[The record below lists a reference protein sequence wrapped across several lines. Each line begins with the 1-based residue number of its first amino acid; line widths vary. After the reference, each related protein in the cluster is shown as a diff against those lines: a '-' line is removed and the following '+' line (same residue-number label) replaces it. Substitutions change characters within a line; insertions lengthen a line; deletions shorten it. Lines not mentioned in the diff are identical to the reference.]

1 MQNLRSMLSWR
12 NIHGSIRILLHRRLR
27 LRTHLEISLGVSF
40 AILVAL
46 LVGCV
51 CHFYFDAPFA
61 FAVFAG
67 ILVLLVVLWTTEAL
81 PIGVTSL
88 LPIILF
94 PAFGILDVS
103 QATSNYGNPII
114 FLFLGGFM
122 LAVATEK
129 IGLHRIIA
137 KKLLAFFPKTPRGI
151 ITALGAASVALGTKL
166 SNSTVPLLLIT
177 VARSVTQDSTLRS
190 RFLLAVAF
198 GASISGITT
207 PIGTPPNLIYLGFL
221 RTVGFEAIGFTTW
234 IFMML
239 PLTLTMLAIMV
250 WILSW
255 RCKDMQLESN
265 SLGNV
270 KMTKEHIR
278 LLVLLG
284 GLLIILLL
292 NSPIKPY
299 YDGLGFNE
307 NVILLAF
314 GLLMFAPKIGF
325 LEWEDSKLIPYEII
339 FLFGAGFCIAMA
351 ISKIQLGDAFQQIF
365 VYFADL
371 PFILFLLFAAL
382 VTLFATMFISSTA
395 LIAIFLPVV
404 FAATQSF
411 LDAPTQSL
419 TMLIVTISAGFA
431 FMFPISTPPNAIV
444 FSKGGISIRQMFGFG
459 IVLSLIGVA
468 LVIAFGMLYWR
479 FFF

>member
-1 MQNLRSMLSWR
+1 
-12 NIHGSIRILLHRRLR
+12 
-27 LRTHLEISLGVSF
+27 
-40 AILVAL
+40 
-46 LVGCV
+46 
-51 CHFYFDAPFA
+51 
-61 FAVFAG
+61 
-67 ILVLLVVLWTTEAL
+67 
-81 PIGVTSL
+81 
-88 LPIILF
+88 
-94 PAFGILDVS
+94 
-103 QATSNYGNPII
+103 
-114 FLFLGGFM
+114 M

-129 IGLHRIIA
+129 IGLHKIIA

-151 ITALGAASVALGTKL
+151 ITALGTASVALGTTL
-166 SNSTVPLLLIT
+166 SNSTVALLLIP
-177 VARSVTQDSTLRS
+177 VALSVTQDSTLRA

-278 LLVLLG
+278 LLILLA

-299 YDGLGFNE
+299 YNGLGFNE

-325 LEWEDSKLIPYEII
+325 LEWEDSKLIPYDII

-371 PFILFLLFAAL
+371 PFVLFLLFAAL
-382 VTLFATMFISSTA
+382 MTLFATMFISSTA

-444 FSKGGISIRQMFGFG
+444 FSKGGISIRQMFSFG
-459 IVLSLIGVA
+459 IVLSLIGIM
-468 LVIAFGMLYWR
+468 LVIAFGLLYWR